1 MESQLSR
8 IKVLGDERVTE
19 NLRRGQN
26 ELVARSPDHMENGQ
40 PVVTQ
45 LNLEDIL
52 LNNNNVSPRQV
63 GQILRALGDELDN
76 AFKFPPRIS
85 KSG

>member
-1 MESQLSR
+1 
-8 IKVLGDERVTE
+8 
-19 NLRRGQN
+19 
-26 ELVARSPDHMENGQ
+26 MENGQ

-85 KSG
+85 KSGWTRRNKKVVKGEMNIS